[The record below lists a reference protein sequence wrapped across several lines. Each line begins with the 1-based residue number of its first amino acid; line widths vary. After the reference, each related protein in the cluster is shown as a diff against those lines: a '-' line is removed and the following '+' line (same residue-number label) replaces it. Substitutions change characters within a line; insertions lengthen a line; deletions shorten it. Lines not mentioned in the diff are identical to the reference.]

1 MTRFFAWLAELN
13 TAAARLGFGDG
24 LTETTGA
31 DCWRPYFDDG
41 LTPSDALAADAALDG
56 DL

>member
-13 TAAARLGFGDG
+13 TAAERAGFGAS

>member
-31 DCWRPYFDDG
+31 DCWRSYFDDG